1 MALPQLWVALTA
13 VEAVRWSPLRSDVS
27 AIVGSEMAPPQL
39 WDMKE
44 DRET

>member
-13 VEAVRWSPLRSDVS
+13 VEAVGWSPSRSDVS
-27 AIVGSEMAPPQL
+27 AIVGSEMAPPRL
-39 WDMKE
+39 WVMEE